1 MTSPTSNE
9 IQCPACGAAAAG
21 RFCASC
27 GVSLE
32 PVACIGCEAPLA
44 AGARFCHRCG
54 RPVAGSP
61 TSPAT
66 RGGIAASLPWAVAAI
81 ALLTVL
87 ALLAGRGFNSRRGSA
102 LDGSAN
108 ALPQVGLDDRGPAG
122 QSRGPDISGLSPEER
137 ADRLYNRV
145 MLLSTQGKTDSVLF
159 FAPMAIT
166 AYEMLSPLDADRRY
180 DLGRIGE
187 VVGALPMARA
197 QADSI
202 LAGQPNHLLGL
213 ILAANVASLSGDSTS
228 RRSFERRLLAAEP
241 AERQRGLPEYAR
253 HEDDIDSALAEARRT
268 LGTRQ

>member
-1 MTSPTSNE
+1 MTSPTSSE
-9 IQCPACGAAAAG
+9 IQCPACGAVAAG

-32 PVACIGCEAPLA
+32 PVACVGCESPLA
-44 AGARFCHRCG
+44 PGARFCHRCG

-61 TSPAT
+61 ISPPP

-108 ALPQVGLDDRGPAG
+108 ALPQVGLDDRTAG
-122 QSRGPDISGLSPEER
+122 QARGPDISGLSPEER

-166 AYEMLSPLDADRRY
+166 AYEMLSPLDADQRY

-213 ILAANVASLSGDSTS
+213 ILAASVASLSGDSTS

-241 AERQRGLPEYAR
+241 AERNRRLPEYAR
-253 HEDDIDSALAEARRT
+253 HKEDIDSALAGAHRA